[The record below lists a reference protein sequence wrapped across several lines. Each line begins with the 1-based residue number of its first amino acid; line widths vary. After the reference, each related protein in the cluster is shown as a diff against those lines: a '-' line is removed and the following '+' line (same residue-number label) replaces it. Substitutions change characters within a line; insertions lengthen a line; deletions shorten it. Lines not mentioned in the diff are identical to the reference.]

1 MSESGRHVNL
11 GIDGAPDSAIAPAD
25 GSPALRSYQ
34 ESQILTA
41 SREQL
46 LLLTHDGVL
55 RFLARARRGLERS
68 DYHEK
73 HVGLSR
79 AQALIVELRRTL
91 DFDAAP
97 ELAENL
103 ARIYGFLLEELARA
117 DASDDGA
124 RIARVMELVAELRA
138 TWAEALTR

>member
-1 MSESGRHVNL
+1 MDP
-11 GIDGAPDSAIAPAD
+11 GIDGAPGSAIAAAD

-46 LLLTHDGVL
+46 LLLTYDGVL
-55 RFLARARRGLERS
+55 RFLARARRGLERR

-73 HVGLSR
+73 HIGLSR
-79 AQALIVELRRTL
+79 AQALIIELRRTL
-91 DFDAAP
+91 DFTTAP

-103 ARIYGFLLEELARA
+103 ARIYGFLVEELARA
-117 DASDDGA
+117 DANDDGE
-124 RIARVMELVAELRA
+124 RIGRVMELVAELRS
-138 TWAEALTR
+138 TWAEALAR

>member
-1 MSESGRHVNL
+1 MDL
-11 GIDGAPDSAIAPAD
+11 GIDSAPGSVIAAAA

-34 ESQILTA
+34 ESQVLTA

-46 LLLTHDGVL
+46 LLLTYDGVL

-79 AQALIVELRRTL
+79 AQALIIELGRTL
-91 DFDAAP
+91 DFTAAP
-97 ELAENL
+97 ELAESL
-103 ARIYGFLLEELARA
+103 ARIYGFLVEELARA
-117 DASDDGA
+117 DANDDGEQ
-124 RIARVMELVAELRA
+124 IGRVMELVAELRA
-138 TWAEALTR
+138 TWAEALAR